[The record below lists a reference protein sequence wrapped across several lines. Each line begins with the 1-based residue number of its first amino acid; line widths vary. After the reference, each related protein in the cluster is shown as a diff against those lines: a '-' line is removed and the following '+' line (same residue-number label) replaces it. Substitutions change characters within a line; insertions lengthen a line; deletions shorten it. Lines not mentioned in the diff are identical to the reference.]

1 MEIRPSYEESHLL
14 VAAIRILVHRDGR
27 SPTPEEVAGFLEF
40 STEKVFVLVHE
51 LRKMNVLKVL
61 ESPFELRLDIGD
73 PVPLETL
80 PRGET
85 GPSIEG
91 ELAEFH
97 SREQEK
103 KQEMDRMFR
112 GGEADRR
119 RKERVAKL
127 EQEFLKFKPKP
138 GALGGLFK
146 NPPADDAED
155 EPRPS

>member
-27 SPTPEEVAGFLEF
+27 SPTPEEAAAFLGF
-40 STEKVFVLVHE
+40 STEKTYVLIHE
-51 LRKMNVLKVL
+51 LRKLGVLKVL
-61 ESPFELRLDIGD
+61 ESPFELRLDVGD

-91 ELAEFH
+91 ELADFH

-112 GGEADRR
+112 GGEADKR

-127 EQEFLKFKPKP
+127 EQEFMKFKPKP

-146 NPPADDAED
+146 EPPADEPED
-155 EPRPS
+155 KS